1 MKRIWPPPI
10 IDIMPFESIEEDRDV
25 ALVFS
30 RAAYDAVKEKLHFNI
45 ASFTEPIEAT
55 LAHWDAIGEDLKGDV
70 IYAVGGGLAV
80 DTAKYFAVK
89 YDKPIASLPTAL
101 SVDAF
106 VTWASGYRD
115 KGCVYY
121 TETKPPDQLIIDFE
135 VIAAGPPTIR
145 AAGITDVM
153 SIATGSWDWKFAEEQ
168 GKNKPETAFIPY
180 AYDAAQAILQGVLD
194 CAEAAG
200 KGDPEGLKQLL
211 DCLVLQA
218 VLCNHIGHARP
229 EEGSEHYFAYSV
241 ENEMG
246 KGLPHGD
253 LVGPG
258 IILMASLQGQD
269 IGHLKRALDYC
280 NVPLTNIPQDMID
293 RTILSLADYST
304 RHGLAYGIAHTLDE
318 SHLYQLPSLE

>member
-1 MKRIWPPPI
+1 MKHIWPTPI
-10 IDIMPFESIEEDRDV
+10 IDIMPFDDIEESRDV

-30 RAAYDAVKEKLHFNI
+30 HAAYDAVKEHLHLRI
-45 ASFTEPIEAT
+45 SSFTEPMEAT
-55 LAHWDAIGEDLKGDV
+55 LAHWDAIGVDLKGEV

-80 DTAKYFAVK
+80 DAAKYFAVK
-89 YDKPIASLPTAL
+89 YDKPIICLPTAL

-106 VTWASGYRD
+106 VTWASGYRE

-121 TETKPPDQLIIDFE
+121 TETKTPDKLIIDFE
-135 VIAAGPPTIR
+135 VIGSGPESIR

-153 SIATGSWDWKFAEEQ
+153 SIATGSWDWIFAEEK
-168 GKNKPETAFIPY
+168 GKNSPETAFIPY
-180 AYDAAQAILQGVLD
+180 VNDTAQAILAGVLD

-218 VLCNHIGHARP
+218 QLCNQIGHARP

-258 IILMASLQGQD
+258 IILMAGLQGQE
-269 IGHLKRALDYC
+269 IAPLKKALDFC
-280 NVPLTNIPQDMID
+280 NVPLTNIPEDLID
-293 RTILSLADYST
+293 RTILGLAEYSAY
-304 RHGLAYGIAHTLDE
+304 HNLAYGIAHTLDE
-318 SHLYQLPSLE
+318 SHLYKLPSLE

>member
-1 MKRIWPPPI
+1 MKRIWPNPI
-10 IDIMPFESIEEDRDV
+10 IEIMPFNHIEESRDV

-30 RAAYDAVKEKLHFNI
+30 RAAYDAVKERLHFHI
-45 ASFTEPIEAT
+45 SSFTEPLEAT
-55 LAHWDAIGEDLKGDV
+55 SAHWDAIGADLEGDV

-80 DTAKYFAVK
+80 DTAKYFAAK
-89 YDKPIASLPTAL
+89 YDKPIISLPTAL

-106 VTWASGYRD
+106 LTWASGYRD

-121 TETKPPDQLIIDFE
+121 METKPPDKLIIDYE
-135 VIAAGPPTIR
+135 VLGACPASIR
-145 AAGITDVM
+145 AAGITDVI
-153 SIATGSWDWKFAEEQ
+153 SIATGSWDWKFAEEEGQ
-168 GKNKPETAFIPY
+168 NTPETAFIPY
-180 AYDAAQAILQGVLD
+180 AYDAAHAILRGVLE

-200 KGDPEGLKQLL
+200 RGDPEGLKQLL
-211 DCLVLQA
+211 DCLALQ
-218 VLCNHIGHARP
+218 VQLCNLIGHARP

-258 IILMASLQGQD
+258 IILTAGLQGQD
-269 IGHLKRALDYC
+269 IGPLKTALDAC
-280 NVPLTNIPQDMID
+280 NIPLTNIPQDAIE
-293 RTILSLADYST
+293 RTVLGLADYST

-318 SHLYQLPSLE
+318 THLDKLPSLS